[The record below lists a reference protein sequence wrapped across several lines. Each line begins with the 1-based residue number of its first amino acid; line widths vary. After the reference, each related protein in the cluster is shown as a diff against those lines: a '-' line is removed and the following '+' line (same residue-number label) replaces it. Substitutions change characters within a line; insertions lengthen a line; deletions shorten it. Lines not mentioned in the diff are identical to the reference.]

1 MKKSRK
7 ILLYGLMSSILLII
21 LCLYLHQDEF
31 MNEFNDNSLSSDE
44 ENISIEQ
51 VLKEYE
57 AEKNDD
63 KDLILV
69 DRTKMGEP
77 REIKVESK
85 EGSFVNRV
93 STLEENTTVEKRAST
108 KTNDAVEKN
117 TTVEN
122 IDKNI
127 SEDSEE
133 IVDETLPSLDNF
145 PILDD
150 GTLPDESNTTVVETN
165 NSSDASLD
173 LTQETI
179 SNLVKSERIHFY
191 KNRAKITKK
200 GKQTLDKVVKILKGI
215 PDVNITIKGY
225 TDASGRRKLNQWIS
239 LERAKSVK
247 KYLGRQG
254 IALESIDAQGFGEEG
269 LLYANRPY
277 SRLNRRVEIEIKRK

>member
-7 ILLYGLMSSILLII
+7 ILLYGLVSFILLII
-21 LCLYLHQDEF
+21 LCLYFHQ
-31 MNEFNDNSLSSDE
+31 NEFDDYALSANE

-51 VLKEYE
+51 VLKAYK

-77 REIKVESK
+77 RKVKVESK
-85 EGSFVNRV
+85 EESLVNSV
-93 STLEENTTVEKRAST
+93 STLDKNTTVEK
-108 KTNDAVEKN
+108 NN
-117 TTVEN
+117 TVEN
-122 IDKNI
+122 LDENI
-127 SEDSEE
+127 SEDVEE
-133 IVDETLPSLDNF
+133 IVDETLPSLDHF

-150 GTLPDESNTTVVETN
+150 GTLTDESNSTTVEATN
-165 NSSDASLD
+165 SHDASLD

-179 SNLVKSERIHFY
+179 SNLIKSERIHFY
-191 KNRAKITKK
+191 KNRAKVTNK

-225 TDASGRRKLNQWIS
+225 TDASGRRKMNQWIS

-247 KYLGRQG
+247 NYLGSQG
-254 IALESIDAQGFGEEG
+254 IALESINVQGFGEEG
-269 LLYANRPY
+269 LLYADKPY